1 MIRDK
6 LKVMEMKITELADYL
21 QVSRPTMYKFI
32 DAYDNNRK
40 DEVSKPALRVFDY
53 IESDDMIGKRN
64 VISFILNNLAEI
76 DETDS
81 GEVNEVVNAV
91 KLYVSSNQKS
101 EKTQFIRKSISST
114 EFDIIIHYLM
124 DIESLFGKNNLT
136 EEETKKLM
144 PYKEIIKIYSATDKE
159 EK

>member
-1 MIRDK
+1 
-6 LKVMEMKITELADYL
+6 MKITELADYL

>member
-124 DIESLFGKNNLT
+124 DIESLFGKNDLT